1 MKITINNKTLSNAL
15 SRVTSVIEK
24 RNTIEI
30 LSNIYVSPNNDGTI
44 TLQGT
49 DLDIT
54 LSTTVSD
61 AVVEDAKPFT
71 ASASML
77 SDIVKRLPDGDVKL
91 EYDGETLHVKAGRS
105 KFKMQTLP
113 SRDFPAPKS
122 DSYEHGFSCA
132 ASDMKMWLDRVSFCV
147 SNEEARYYLNG
158 VYLDVSSECA
168 KLVAT
173 DGHRLARQI
182 MDIGTP
188 DGANSVIIP
197 RKTIAEITKLC
208 YGDTVHV
215 NWNDRSITFK
225 NENTTLT
232 SKLIDAT
239 YPEYERVIPR
249 HNDNKLTI
257 DANTIKAASDRVA
270 SINDEKT
277 RAVKIECRNGEV
289 DLSVQARNDNSAN
302 ETIDADCGFDLVIGV
317 NSRYFADAMNR
328 INGDASLEFA
338 DSNTPMLI
346 REVGDDRY
354 LSLIMPV
361 RVG

>member
-24 RNTIEI
+24 RNTIPI
-30 LSNIYVSPNNDGTI
+30 LSNIHVSPNNDGII

-113 SRDFPAPKS
+113 SSDFPAPKS
-122 DSYEHGFSCA
+122 DSYEYGFSCA
-132 ASDMKMWLDRVSFCV
+132 ASDMKTWLDRVAFCM
-147 SNEEARYYLNG
+147 SNEETRFMLNG
-158 VYLDVSSECA
+158 VYMHSMNHGPVCF
-168 KLVAT
+168 VAT
-173 DGHRLARQI
+173 DGHRLAVQHTTLETL
-182 MDIGTP
+182 DNHG
-188 DGANSVIIP
+188 VIIP

-208 YGDTVHV
+208 YGDTVDV
-215 NWNDRSITFK
+215 NWNDRSITFT
-225 NENTTLT
+225 NEDTTLT

-346 REVGDDRY
+346 REVGDDSY

-361 RVG
+361 RVN

>member
-1 MKITINNKTLSNAL
+1 MKITINNKTLLNAL
-15 SRVTSVIEK
+15 NKVTSVIEK
-24 RNTIEI
+24 RNTIPI
-30 LSNIYVSPNNDGTI
+30 LSNVNIAVSSNSV

-54 LSTTVSD
+54 IASVVKDVS
-61 AVVEDAKPFT
+61 VGEIGELT

-77 SDIVKRLPDGDVKL
+77 SDIVKRLPDGDVIL
-91 EYDGETLHVKAGRS
+91 EAPSDILHVKAGRS

-113 SRDFPAPKS
+113 SVDFPSPQKPVTS
-122 DSYEHGFSCA
+122 SGFEVDA
-132 ASDMKMWLDRVSFCV
+132 DDLKTWLERVAYCMST
-147 SNEEARYYLNG
+147 EETRYYLCGVFMHVYNG
-158 VYLDVSSECA
+158 A
-168 KLVAT
+168 IRFVAT
-173 DGHRLARQI
+173 DGHRFAMQDTNI
-182 MDIGTP
+182 ASEDSYG
-188 DGANSVIIP
+188 VIIP
-197 RKTIAEITKLC
+197 RKTVSELVKLC
-208 YGDTVHV
+208 ANGGTIKVD
-215 NWNDRSITFK
+215 WSDRMFIAA
-225 NENTTLT
+225 NEDTTLT

-239 YPEYERVIPR
+239 YPEYERVIP
-249 HNDNKLTI
+249 HSNDNKLTI

-302 ETIDADCGFDLVIGV
+302 ETIDADCNFDLVIGV

-346 REVGDDRY
+346 REVGDDSY

-361 RVG
+361 RVN